1 MTLKK
6 RLVIVTAESPLAI
19 MLIKHNLVNGC
30 DNENI
35 LSMYVEFSRKK
46 YTISYLVMFI

>member
-6 RLVIVTAESPLAI
+6 RLVIATAESPLAI
-19 MLIKHNLVNGC
+19 LLIKHNLVNGC

-35 LSMYVEFSRKK
+35 FSMYVEFRRKK
-46 YTISYLVMFI
+46 YTISSFVMFI